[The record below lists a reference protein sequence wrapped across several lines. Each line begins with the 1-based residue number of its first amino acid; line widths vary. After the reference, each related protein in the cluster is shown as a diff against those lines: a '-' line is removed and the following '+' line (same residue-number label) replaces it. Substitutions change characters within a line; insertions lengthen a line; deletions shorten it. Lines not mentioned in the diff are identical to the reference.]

1 MKKVLKYLII
11 FIIVIF
17 ILPAVLTK
25 TTKQV
30 VSYQNDNVEEK
41 VVEEKTRK

>member
-1 MKKVLKYLII
+1 MKKVFKYLII

-17 ILPAVLTK
+17 ILPAFLTK

-30 VSYQNDNVEEK
+30 VSYQNDDVKEKNVEEN
-41 VVEEKTRK
+41 VRK